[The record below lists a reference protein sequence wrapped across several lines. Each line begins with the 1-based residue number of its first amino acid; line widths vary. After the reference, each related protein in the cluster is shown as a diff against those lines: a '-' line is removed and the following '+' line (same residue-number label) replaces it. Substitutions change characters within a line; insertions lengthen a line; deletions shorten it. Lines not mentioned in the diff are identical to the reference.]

1 MLTGK
6 YERFQAVLV
15 SNLCAWWSNVTA
27 VLAIPTGVTPV
38 GWRGETKWKS
48 SLDLKGAKSRIPRLS
63 WKWDLSLTDVAL
75 HKCLCLSVICIR
87 RAQTSCSSLFFF
99 NPTPPLLIHTW
110 CSTMGSVSISIQQ
123 WSNQIITQHLKLCPD
138 DCCLTRTIDMPLTL
152 QVLQQFSRPQR

>member
-15 SNLCAWWSNVTA
+15 SNLRAWWSNVTA

-48 SLDLKGAKSRIPRLS
+48 SLDLKGAKSGIPRLS
-63 WKWDLSLTDVAL
+63 WKWDLPLTDIAL
-75 HKCLCLSVICIR
+75 HKCLCLSVVCIR
-87 RAQTSCSSLFFF
+87 RAQTSCNSTLFLFFY
-99 NPTPPLLIHTW
+99 PTPPLLIHAWW
-110 CSTMGSVSISIQQ
+110 CSTMGSVSIAIQQ

-138 DCCLTRTIDMPLTL
+138 DCCLTRTIDTTPTL
-152 QVLQQFSRPQR
+152 PVL